1 MGLTLPE
8 NPFLPLI
15 VLGVVMAIG
24 GMAYEP
30 LRKWRLR
37 RQMAKLTGEME
48 RLQGELANV
57 RAEIDAERL
66 RSAALPPSPN

>member
-1 MGLTLPE
+1 MGMTLPD
-8 NPFLPLI
+8 NPFLPLL
-15 VLGVVMAIG
+15 VLGVLMAVG

-37 RQMAKLTGEME
+37 RRMANMAGEME

-57 RAEIDAERL
+57 RAEIDAERA
-66 RSAALPPSPN
+66 RAAAPPRN

>member
-1 MGLTLPE
+1 MGLTLPD

-24 GMAYEP
+24 GVAYEP
-30 LRKWRLR
+30 VRKWRLR
-37 RQMAKLTGEME
+37 RQMARLTGEME

-57 RAEIDAERL
+57 RAEIEAERA
-66 RSAALPPSPN
+66 RAAAPPRN